1 MQANGCVEAYFH
13 IIAILTMKTI
23 TLLFLLATLT
33 MQAQDTETLTQRFHK
48 IKDNSQTF
56 KDYKVIKQV
65 TLEGFWNSVE
75 DTLAKQRSIISSNTA
90 EIKDFNRKM
99 DLLKQEIE
107 AREKAVAEIEF
118 DSNHITVLGISFHK
132 ASFISIFFIALAGLG
147 TLLAI
152 SFTRSQLLYRTV
164 REKSADMLVLNSE
177 FEEYKHR
184 AVEKQMKLSREL
196 QDERNKLAELK
207 LSR

>member
-1 MQANGCVEAYFH
+1 
-13 IIAILTMKTI
+13 MKT
-23 TLLFLLATLT
+23 LALFLTLST
-33 MQAQDTETLTQRFHK
+33 LIVQAQDTETLTQRFNT
-48 IKDNSQTF
+48 IKDKSQTF

-65 TLEGFWNSVE
+65 TLESFWKSVE
-75 DTLAKQRSIISSNTA
+75 DTLAQQRNLISSNAA
-90 EIKDFNRKM
+90 EINSFNKRM

-118 DSNHITVLGISFHK
+118 DSNHITVVGISFHK
-132 ASFISIFFIALAGLG
+132 ATFISVFFIALAGLG
-147 TLLAI
+147 TLLVL

-164 REKSADMLVLNSE
+164 KEKSADMLVLNSE